1 MIFVEFGCLDSGGAP
16 TRHIYSV
23 LLQFVAH
30 AFRQRV
36 HVDLGRRVNRKPL
49 ARAMTDECRSIPNEG
64 APFVLRICCPSLL
77 HCGQKYLGK
86 QSLSVAID
94 RDQILNFLEAHLLD
108 VCVNDSDVVDQDRDV
123 DVTQLFTVDFLV
135 VFGGVAAA
143 EVVLDHSR
151 FDWLPR
157 F

>member
-1 MIFVEFGCLDSGGAP
+1 M
-16 TRHIYSV
+16 
-23 LLQFVAH
+23 
-30 AFRQRV
+30 
-36 HVDLGRRVNRKPL
+36 
-49 ARAMTDECRSIPNEG
+49 
-64 APFVLRICCPSLL
+64 
-77 HCGQKYLGK
+77 
-86 QSLSVAID
+86 SVAID

-143 EVVLDHSR
+143 EVVLDYSR
-151 FDWLPR
+151 FDWLSR